1 MARTLAQINAE
12 IEKLKKQAEE
22 LKSREVREVVARI
35 KQAIKHYGLT
45 PRDLFGKAG
54 AAGAPA
60 GRGKATSSANAA
72 QRRTKSKA
80 AGVIRFRDDAGNG
93 WVGRGKRP
101 NWFKAAL
108 AAGKTPEDLAVN

>member
-1 MARTLAQINAE
+1 MAQINAE

-54 AAGAPA
+54 AAGAPN
-60 GRGKATSSANAA
+60 GRFKVTSPANAA
-72 QRRTKSKA
+72 PRRTKSKA

-93 WVGRGKRP
+93 WVGCGNRL